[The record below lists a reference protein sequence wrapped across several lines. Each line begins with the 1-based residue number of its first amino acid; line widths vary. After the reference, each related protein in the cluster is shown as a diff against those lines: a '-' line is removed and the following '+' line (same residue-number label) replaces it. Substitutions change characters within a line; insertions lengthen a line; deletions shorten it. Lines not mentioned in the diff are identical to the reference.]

1 MSLLKL
7 LAAGRSLMGTRE
19 AVSPYRMRTPNLLP
33 KFGSPKNPFAQK
45 PKAEPT
51 VRELPAQPAIASAA
65 QPAQVKAE
73 PAKLET
79 APLFEATPSA
89 PAVPVKAVE
98 TRTVMAQP
106 VQPAPPAQPV
116 LPVQPAK
123 AEPIPAQPAI
133 APSVVPARQPVPW
146 GEWAKKLNPLK
157 YLPTPKPGA
166 RQVSRTRPAR
176 APVQAELSLE
186 KVKVVRN
193 DLSDTDLEIVAPQA
207 TGLPGTAGPMLRNM
221 TRTQPTN
228 WNRMTSSVVGAVQTM
243 IR

>member
-1 MSLLKL
+1 
-7 LAAGRSLMGTRE
+7 MGTRE
-19 AVSPYRMRTPNLLP
+19 TASPYRMRTANLLP
-33 KFGSPKNPFAQK
+33 KFGSSKNPFAQK

-51 VRELPAQPAIASAA
+51 VRELPTQPAVASAPKPVQA
-65 QPAQVKAE
+65 KAE
-73 PAKLET
+73 PVKLET

-89 PAVPVKAVE
+89 PAAPVKAVE
-98 TRTVMAQP
+98 TRKVVAQP
-106 VQPAPPAQPV
+106 VQPTPV
-116 LPVQPAK
+116 AEPLPLQPAK
-123 AEPIPAQPAI
+123 VEPVPAIPANAPVVAPA
-133 APSVVPARQPVPW
+133 VVPARQPVPW

-166 RQVSRTRPAR
+166 RQASRAR
-176 APVQAELSLE
+176 TVRTPVQAELSLE

-193 DLSDTDLEIVAPQA
+193 DLSDTDLEIIAPKA
-207 TGLPGTAGPMLRNM
+207 TGLPGTAGPMMQNM